1 MPYARLLDQLIKE
14 SGMSAKEVAEKCAQF
29 GATVTPSYISLLRNE
44 NRNRT
49 PSDDVSIALAK
60 VFGKRED
67 YLVIER
73 QMDDA
78 PELFKQIIYKFIKL
92 SLQSA
97 ASIQNSP
104 ISAEQLQAAISLI
117 DKHPMAD
124 LLLELHSIGE
134 ALPTGIELLQ
144 SSGAGFEFTAVDDAM
159 APIIKKGNKV
169 QLAQQGEYRNGDI
182 IGFEWNKQLYYR
194 QYQKVNETTVLLLA
208 YNPEFPQLIYSE
220 KEMTLMGKVQAVTTM
235 L

>member
-14 SGMSAKEVAEKCAQF
+14 SGMSAKEVAEKCTQF

-73 QMDDA
+73 QMDEA
-78 PELFKQIIYKFIKL
+78 PELFKQIIFKFIKM
-92 SLQSA
+92 SLLSA
-97 ASIQNSP
+97 ASFQNSTVP
-104 ISAEQLQAAISLI
+104 ADQLEAVVSLI
-117 DKHPMAD
+117 DKQPMAE
-124 LLLELHSIGE
+124 LLLALNSIGD
-134 ALPTGIELLQ
+134 ALPAGIELLQ
-144 SSGAGFEFTAVDDAM
+144 SSGAGFEFTALDDAM

-169 QLAQQGEYRNGDI
+169 QLVHQSEYRNGEI
-182 IGFEWNKQLYYR
+182 VAFEWNKQLYYR
-194 QYQKVNETTVLLLA
+194 QYQKVNETTILLLA
-208 YNPEFPQLIYSE
+208 YNPEFPQLVYSE
-220 KEMTLMGKVQAVTTM
+220 KEMALMGRVQAVTTI

>member
-73 QMDDA
+73 QMDEA
-78 PELFKQIIYKFIKL
+78 PELFKQVIIRFVKL
-92 SLQSA
+92 SLLSA
-97 ASIQNSP
+97 ASFQNST
-104 ISAEQLQAAISLI
+104 ISADQLEAVVSLI
-117 DKHPMAD
+117 DKQPMAE
-124 LLLELHSIGE
+124 LLFALNSIE
-134 ALPTGIELLQ
+134 DALPAGIELMQ
-144 SSGAGFEFTAVDDAM
+144 SSGAGFEFTALDDAM

-169 QLAQQGEYRNGDI
+169 QLLQQSEYRNGDI
-182 IGFEWNKQLYYR
+182 VGFEWNEQLYYR
-194 QYQKVNETTVLLLA
+194 QYQKVNETTVLLFA
-208 YNPEFPQLIYSE
+208 YNPEFQQLIYSE
-220 KEMTLMGKVQAVTTM
+220 KEMTLMGKVQAVTTI